1 MLSNHQTNH
10 LNAIIEALIFASD
23 EPISYEMIKSNMEDA
38 TIGQIK
44 KVVDALNLEYAQSN
58 RSFYIV
64 ELAGGLQMVTRE
76 AFAPWIKRLF
86 QKKLKG
92 RLSQAALESLSV
104 IAFKQP
110 VSKTEVDA
118 IRGVNSD
125 GVMKTLLER
134 KLIAI
139 SGRDD
144 GPGRPLL
151 YKTTKEFLRYFGIND
166 IKDLPKPREI
176 EELLK
181 ADSFENDAES
191 DKNAVN
197 DKHEKNEKDISAEN
211 TGNTKTA
218 DTEKNN
224 SAVE

>member
-1 MLSNHQTNH
+1 MSNHQTNQ
-10 LNAIIEALIFASD
+10 LNAIVEALIFASD
-23 EPISYEMIKSNMEDA
+23 EPISYEMLKSNVEDA

-44 KVVDALNLEYAQSN
+44 KIVDALNLEYAQSN

-110 VSKTEVDA
+110 VSKTEVAA

-125 GVMKTLLER
+125 GVIKTLLER

-181 ADSFENDAES
+181 ADSAENGAES
-191 DKNAVN
+191 DQKAVN
-197 DKHEKNEKDISAEN
+197 DKPEKKEEDIVAEKKETAE
-211 TGNTKTA
+211 TA
-218 DTEKNN
+218 DTELNN
-224 SAVE
+224 NAVE